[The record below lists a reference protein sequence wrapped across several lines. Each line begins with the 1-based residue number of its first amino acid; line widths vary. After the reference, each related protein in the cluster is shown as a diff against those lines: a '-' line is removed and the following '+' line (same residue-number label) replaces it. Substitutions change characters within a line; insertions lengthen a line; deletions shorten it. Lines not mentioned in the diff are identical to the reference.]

1 MTGMDTPRALLA
13 LSLLVALAGCAGLG
27 AEVSSGGSDGG
38 AGDASPEPGAAP
50 GGTTHEVTVVTVV
63 DGDTLDVR
71 YADGSTDRVRLL
83 GVDTPEVHAENDP
96 AEFEGVPDTEAGR
109 ACLRSAG
116 EDATAA
122 VRERVADREVTV
134 VLDPASDSRGDHGR
148 LLAYV
153 RVDGTDLNRWLLAEG
168 HARVYDSTF
177 ARSEDYYAVESDARD
192 SGTGVWAC
200 RSPDDETLALGSG
213 ERVALIRSVVDQSGF
228 RRTGRRNTGTS
239 VQPTVSTGSETDTAM
254 AR

>member
-1 MTGMDTPRALLA
+1 MSVTPTGRPTGSGCSASTPPRSTPKTTPLSSRAYPTPRP
-13 LSLLVALAGCAGLG
+13 
-27 AEVSSGGSDGG
+27 DG
-38 AGDASPEPGAAP
+38 
-50 GGTTHEVTVVTVV
+50 
-63 DGDTLDVR
+63 
-71 YADGSTDRVRLL
+71 RV
-83 GVDTPEVHAENDP
+83 
-96 AEFEGVPDTEAGR
+96 
-109 ACLRSAG
+109 SAG

-134 VLDPASDSRGDHGR
+134 VLDPASDGRGDHGR

-200 RSPDDETLALGSG
+200 RSPGDETLALGSG

-239 VQPTVSTGSETDTAM
+239 VQPTVSTGSGTDTAM